1 MVVGIVL
8 AAGMSTRMGSL
19 KQLLPLAGK
28 TAIEVVVERI
38 RSRLEKVYVIVGHRG
53 NEVSAALE
61 SYPVECIVNPDF
73 AQGMTSS
80 VKCGIRAAAGASAF
94 LMCLGDQPGVGV
106 EAIDLVLDGAV
117 RGKKGIVLP
126 TFQGRRGH
134 PIFIDGAYAHEILAL
149 PQNKGLNQVTRA
161 HRDDTLE
168 VPIGQPEVLEDMDT
182 PADYQRELAR
192 YTSASRG

>member
-8 AAGMSTRMGSL
+8 AAGMSTRMGAL

-28 TAIEVVVERI
+28 TTIEVVVERI
-38 RSRLEKVYVIVGHRG
+38 RSRLEKVYVVVGYRAD
-53 NEVSAALE
+53 EVSAVLE
-61 SYPVECIVNPDF
+61 SDPVECIVNSNF

-94 LMCLGDQPGVGV
+94 LICLGDQPGVGC
-106 EAIDLVLDGAV
+106 EAIDAVLEGAK
-117 RGKKGIVLP
+117 RGRKGIVLP

-134 PIFIDGAYAHEILAL
+134 PLFIDSSYADEILAL
-149 PQNKGLNQVTRA
+149 PPDKGLNQVTRA
-161 HRDDTLE
+161 HGDDTLE

-192 YTSASRG
+192 FTSDAKG